1 MTPKKPPA
9 NFLDRMFVFHP
20 DPWIERDWARLS
32 RVPLEDVWFTA
43 EDGTRLFGW
52 YVASRRSSAMMLWC
66 HGNAGNMIHRLEN
79 LAMLYEY
86 GFSVFLFDYRG
97 YGRSEGMPSEK
108 GLYQDARAAYQYLTD
123 VRHHEPAGIVA
134 FGRSLGA
141 AVAGNLATERKVA
154 GLILESAFP
163 SVAAMAK
170 QQFNGLP
177 AHWLLGSR
185 FPLIERLKSIHVPML
200 MIHGDQDSIVP
211 FYLGEQVFLA
221 APEPKSLYVVKGA
234 DHNNLPIVG
243 GQPYLSTLKKFIER
257 VTDS

>member
-1 MTPKKPPA
+1 MRLIRRPA
-9 NFLDRMFVFHP
+9 NFLDRLFVFHP
-20 DPWIERDWARLS
+20 DPWIERDWARIS
-32 RVPLEDVWFTA
+32 RVPLEDVWFTS

-52 YVASRRSSAMMLWC
+52 YVPSRRSRAVMLWC

-79 LAMLYEY
+79 LAMLYER
-86 GFSVFLFDYRG
+86 GLSVFLFDYRG
-97 YGRSEGMPSEK
+97 YGRSEGMPTEQ
-108 GLYQDARAAYQYLTD
+108 GLYQDARAAYRYLSD
-123 VRHHEPAGIVA
+123 LRHIDPARLVV

-141 AVAGNLATERKVA
+141 AVAGKLAAERKVA

-170 QQFNGLP
+170 EQFGGLP

-185 FPLIERLKSIHVPML
+185 FSLIERLKSIHVPVL

-211 FYLGEQVFLA
+211 FPLGEQVFLA
-221 APEPKSLYVVKGA
+221 ASEPKSLYVVKGA

-243 GQPYLSTLKKFIER
+243 GEPYFVQLKQFIEA
-257 VTDS
+257 VTTS

>member
-1 MTPKKPPA
+1 MKPTGRAA
-9 NFLDRMFVFHP
+9 NFLDRLLVFHP
-20 DPWIERDWARLS
+20 DPWIERDWARVSGL
-32 RVPLEDVWFTA
+32 PLEDVWFSA

-52 YVASRRSSAMMLWC
+52 YVGSRRSSALLLWC

-79 LAMLYEY
+79 LSALYEV
-86 GFSVFLFDYRG
+86 GLSVFLFDYRG
-97 YGRSEGMPSEK
+97 YGRSEGTPSEK

-123 VRHHEPAGIVA
+123 IRHLDPSRLVL

-141 AVAGNLATERKVA
+141 AVAGHLASERKVA

-170 QQFNGLP
+170 EQFGGIP

-185 FPLIERLKSIHVPML
+185 FPLIDHLKFIHVPIL

-211 FYLGEQVFLA
+211 FSLGEQVFMA
-221 APEPKSLYVVKGA
+221 ATSPKLLYVVKGA
-234 DHNNLPIVG
+234 DHNNLPFVG
-243 GQPYLSTLKKFIER
+243 GLPYFTKLKQFIDS
-257 VTDS
+257 VTMS